1 MARTRTTP
9 QRISDQ
15 VHTAA
20 DRVSCSVSALVTM
33 VSDPRAHRYQRYA
46 ARHAKRALLRAR
58 RVGPRRAIDDRRVR
72 TELLIAR
79 RLARAS
85 AHPHRHS
92 TRNRIVAAGFL
103 AAGVTG
109 GVAYGAARGRGA
121 SSAADQMQSG

>member
-1 MARTRTTP
+1 MARTRTP
-9 QRISDQ
+9 QQRIGDE
-15 VHTAA
+15 VHAVA
-20 DRVSCSVSALVTM
+20 DRISGSVAALVTM

-46 ARHAKRALLRAR
+46 ARHARRALVRAR

-92 TRNRIVAAGFL
+92 TRNRIVAAGFV

-109 GVAYGAARGRGA
+109 GVAYGAARSRGA
-121 SSAADQMQSG
+121 SPSADQT